1 MAGGKLTERT
11 YAKTIYHQ
19 EIDGEQWT
27 GIQITTAAGIT
38 GVVDMVRAGQLQ
50 QSGFLKM
57 EEIDCAA
64 FLKNRFGKYYA

>member
-1 MAGGKLTERT
+1 
-11 YAKTIYHQ
+11 
-19 EIDGEQWT
+19 
-27 GIQITTAAGIT
+27 
-38 GVVDMVRAGQLQ
+38 MVRAGQLQ

>member
-1 MAGGKLTERT
+1 MSSADYLPILVQ
-11 YAKTIYHQ
+11 AVL
-19 EIDGEQWT
+19 
-27 GIQITTAAGIT
+27 AAGIT